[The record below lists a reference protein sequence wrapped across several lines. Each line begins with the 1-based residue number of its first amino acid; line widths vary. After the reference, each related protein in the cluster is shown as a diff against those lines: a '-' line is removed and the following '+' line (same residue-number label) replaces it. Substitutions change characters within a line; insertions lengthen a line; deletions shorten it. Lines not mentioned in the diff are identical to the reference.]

1 MIKLLVKK
9 IDGFNYYLCD
19 VNSKDSYIINIE
31 FYSDKPVVGDYLYL
45 SYPLIKETVLNI
57 GHLTSAYGKDI
68 SFDDDDDLVKLEH
81 ENKIIY
87 LKRLY
92 G

>member
-1 MIKLLVKK
+1 MIKLLIEK
-9 IDGFNYYLCD
+9 IDGFNYYLSD
-19 VNSKDSYIINIE
+19 INSKDSYIINIE

-45 SYPLIKETVLNI
+45 SYPLVKEKTLNI
-57 GHLTSAYGKDI
+57 GPLLYECGNNILDEN
-68 SFDDDDDLVKLEH
+68 DDDLVKVEH
-81 ENKIIY
+81 DGNIIY

>member
-9 IDGFNYYLCD
+9 IDGFNYYLSD
-19 VNSKDSYIINIE
+19 VNSKNSYNINIE
-31 FYSDKPVVGDYLYL
+31 FYSDKPIVGDYLYL
-45 SYPLIKETVLNI
+45 SFPLIKENILNI
-57 GHLTSAYGKDI
+57 GPLTSEYGKEI
-68 SFDDDDDLVKLEH
+68 IEEDDDLIKLEH
-81 ENKIIY
+81 DGNIIY

>member
-19 VNSKDSYIINIE
+19 VNSKNSYNINIE

-45 SYPLIKETVLNI
+45 SFPLIKENILNI
-57 GHLTSAYGKDI
+57 GPLTSEYGKEI
-68 SFDDDDDLVKLEH
+68 IEEDDDLIKLEH
-81 ENKIIY
+81 DGNIIY

>member
-1 MIKLLVKK
+1 MIKLLVKQ

-19 VNSKDSYIINIE
+19 VNSKDSYVINIE
-31 FYSDKPVVGDYLYL
+31 FYSEKPVVGDYLYL
-45 SYPLIKETVLNI
+45 SYHLVKENILNI
-57 GHLTSAYGKDI
+57 GLLTSKYGKEI
-68 SFDDDDDLVKLEH
+68 TEEDDDLIKLEH
-81 ENKIIY
+81 DGNIIY

>member
-19 VNSKDSYIINIE
+19 VNSKDSYLINIE
-31 FYSDKPVVGDYLYL
+31 FYSDKPVIGDYLYL
-45 SYPLIKETVLNI
+45 NYPLVKENILNI
-57 GHLTSAYGKDI
+57 GPLTSNYGKNI
-68 SFDDDDDLVKLEH
+68 SNDDDDVVKLEH
-81 ENKIIY
+81 DGKIIY

>member
-1 MIKLLVKK
+1 MIKLLIKK

-19 VNSKDSYIINIE
+19 VNSKNSYNINIE

-45 SYPLIKETVLNI
+45 SFPLIKENILNI
-57 GHLTSAYGKDI
+57 GPLTSEYGKEI
-68 SFDDDDDLVKLEH
+68 IEDDDDLIKLEH
-81 ENKIIY
+81 DGNIIY

>member
-9 IDGFNYYLCD
+9 IDGFNYYLSD
-19 VNSKDSYIINIE
+19 VNSKDCYIINIE
-31 FYSDKPVVGDYLYL
+31 FYSEKPVIGDYLYL
-45 SYPLIKETVLNI
+45 NYPLVKENILNI
-57 GHLTSAYGKDI
+57 GPLTSDYGKEI
-68 SFDDDDDLVKLEH
+68 TEDDDDLIKLEH
-81 ENKIIY
+81 DGNIIY

>member
-9 IDGFNYYLCD
+9 IDGFNYYLSD

-57 GHLTSAYGKDI
+57 GPLTSAYGKDI
-68 SFDDDDDLVKLEH
+68 FFDDDDDLVKLEH

>member
-31 FYSDKPVVGDYLYL
+31 FYSDKPVVGGYLYL

-57 GHLTSAYGKDI
+57 RT
-68 SFDDDDDLVKLEH
+68 
-81 ENKIIY
+81 
-87 LKRLY
+87 
-92 G
+92 

>member
-9 IDGFNYYLCD
+9 IDGFNYYLSD
-19 VNSKDSYIINIE
+19 VNSKNSYNINIE

-45 SYPLIKETVLNI
+45 SFPLIKEKILNI
-57 GHLTSAYGKDI
+57 GPLTSEYGKEI
-68 SFDDDDDLVKLEH
+68 IEEDDDLIKLEH
-81 ENKIIY
+81 DGNIIY

>member
-19 VNSKDSYIINIE
+19 VNSKNSYSINIE

-45 SYPLIKETVLNI
+45 SFPLIKENILNI
-57 GHLTSAYGKDI
+57 GPLTSEYGKEI
-68 SFDDDDDLVKLEH
+68 TEDDDDDLIKLEH
-81 ENKIIY
+81 DGNIIY

>member
-1 MIKLLVKK
+1 MVKLLVKQ
-9 IDGFNYYLCD
+9 IDGFNYYLYD

-31 FYSDKPVVGDYLYL
+31 FYSVKPVVGDYLYL
-45 SYPLIKETVLNI
+45 RHPLIKENILNI
-57 GHLTSAYGKDI
+57 GPLTSQYGREI
-68 SFDDDDDLVKLEH
+68 TAEDDDLIKLEH
-81 ENKIIY
+81 DGNIIY

>member
-1 MIKLLVKK
+1 MIKLLVKQ

-19 VNSKDSYIINIE
+19 VDSKNSYIINIE
-31 FYSDKPVVGDYLYL
+31 FYSVKPEVGDYLYL
-45 SYPLIKETVLNI
+45 SHPLVKENILNI
-57 GHLTSAYGKDI
+57 GPLTSKYGKEI
-68 SFDDDDDLVKLEH
+68 TEEDDDLIKLEH
-81 ENKIIY
+81 DGNIIY

>member
-1 MIKLLVKK
+1 MIKLLVKQ

-31 FYSDKPVVGDYLYL
+31 FYSEKPVVGDYLYL
-45 SYPLIKETVLNI
+45 SHPLVKENILNI
-57 GHLTSAYGKDI
+57 GPLTSEYGKKI
-68 SFDDDDDLVKLEH
+68 TEEDDDLVKLEH
-81 ENKIIY
+81 DGNIIY

>member
-1 MIKLLVKK
+1 MIKLLVKQ

-19 VNSKDSYIINIE
+19 VDSKDSYIINIE
-31 FYSDKPVVGDYLYL
+31 FYCEKPVVGDYLYL
-45 SYPLIKETVLNI
+45 SYPLVKENILNI
-57 GHLTSAYGKDI
+57 GPLTSKYGKEITDE
-68 SFDDDDDLVKLEH
+68 DDDLIKLEH
-81 ENKIIY
+81 DGNIIY

>member
-9 IDGFNYYLCD
+9 IDGFNYYLSD
-19 VNSKDSYIINIE
+19 VNSKDCYIINIE
-31 FYSDKPVVGDYLYL
+31 FYSEKPVIGDYLYL
-45 SYPLIKETVLNI
+45 NYPLVKENILNI
-57 GHLTSAYGKDI
+57 GPLTSKYGKEI
-68 SFDDDDDLVKLEH
+68 TEDDDDLIKLEH
-81 ENKIIY
+81 DGKIIY

>member
-19 VNSKDSYIINIE
+19 VNSKNSYSINIE

-45 SYPLIKETVLNI
+45 SFPLIKENILNI
-57 GHLTSAYGKDI
+57 GSLTSEYGKEI
-68 SFDDDDDLVKLEH
+68 TEDDDDLIKLEH
-81 ENKIIY
+81 DGNIIY

>member
-9 IDGFNYYLCD
+9 IDGFNYHLSD
-19 VNSKDSYIINIE
+19 VNSKDCYIINIE
-31 FYSDKPVVGDYLYL
+31 FYSEKPVIGDYLYL
-45 SYPLIKETVLNI
+45 NYPLVKENILNI
-57 GHLTSAYGKDI
+57 GPLTSNYGKNI
-68 SFDDDDDLVKLEH
+68 SNDDDDVVKLEH
-81 ENKIIY
+81 DGKIIY

>member
-9 IDGFNYYLCD
+9 IDGFNYYLRD

-31 FYSDKPVVGDYLYL
+31 FYSDKPVIGDYLYL
-45 SYPLIKETVLNI
+45 SYPLVKENILNI
-57 GHLTSAYGKDI
+57 GPLTSEYGKDV
-68 SFDDDDDLVKLEH
+68 SLDDDDLVMLEH
-81 ENKIIY
+81 EKNIIY

>member
-9 IDGFNYYLCD
+9 IDGFNYYLYD
-19 VNSKDSYIINIE
+19 VNSKNNYSINIE
-31 FYSDKPVVGDYLYL
+31 FYSVKPVVGDYLYL
-45 SYPLIKETVLNI
+45 SYPLVKENILNI
-57 GHLTSAYGKDI
+57 GPLISKYGKEI
-68 SFDDDDDLVKLEH
+68 TEDDDDLIKLEH
-81 ENKIIY
+81 DGNIIY

>member
-9 IDGFNYYLCD
+9 IDGFNYYLSD
-19 VNSKDSYIINIE
+19 VNSKDNYIINIE

-45 SYPLIKETVLNI
+45 SYPLVKENILNI
-57 GHLTSAYGKDI
+57 GTLTSGYGKDV
-68 SFDDDDDLVKLEH
+68 SLEDDDLVMLEH
-81 ENKIIY
+81 EGNIIY

>member
-9 IDGFNYYLCD
+9 IDGFNYYLSD
-19 VNSKDSYIINIE
+19 VNSKDWYIINIE
-31 FYSDKPVVGDYLYL
+31 FYSEKPVIGDYLYL
-45 SYPLIKETVLNI
+45 NYPLVKENILNI
-57 GHLTSAYGKDI
+57 GPLTSNYGKNI
-68 SFDDDDDLVKLEH
+68 SNDDDDVVKLEH
-81 ENKIIY
+81 DGKIIY

>member
-57 GHLTSAYGKDI
+57 GTLTSAYGKDI
-68 SFDDDDDLVKLEH
+68 FFDDDDDLVKLEH